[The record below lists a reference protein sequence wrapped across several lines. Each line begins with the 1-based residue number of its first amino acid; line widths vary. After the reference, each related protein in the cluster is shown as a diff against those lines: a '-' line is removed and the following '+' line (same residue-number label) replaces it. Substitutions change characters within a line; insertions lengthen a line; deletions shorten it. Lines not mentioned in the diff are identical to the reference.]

1 MFGYVTVDPKVLTP
15 EQRARFQGCYCG
27 LCRCLR
33 REYGL
38 KGQLTLSFDMTFLL
52 LTLSSLYEPAEKSGE
67 ERCAPHP
74 RKKHPWVE
82 SELTAYAAD
91 MNIALAYHK
100 LMDDWADERDLLR
113 RAGAEA
119 LKRGYR
125 RVEARWGEKCAA
137 IEAGV
142 RELGQIEKRREMDVD
157 APAKCFGRL
166 LGELFVYRR
175 DEWEVPL
182 RTMGEYLGRFIY
194 VMDAYDDLTADEKR
208 GAYNPLTAL
217 EGEGFEQTV
226 ENALTMLIGRC
237 TQAFEVLPL
246 VQDVEILRS
255 VLYSGVWAK
264 YVSVRKKRD
273 PSFAPAEERKGDKP

>member
-1 MFGYVTVDPKVLTP
+1 
-15 EQRARFQGCYCG
+15 
-27 LCRCLR
+27 
-33 REYGL
+33 
-38 KGQLTLSFDMTFLL
+38 MTFLL

-82 SELTAYAAD
+82 NEFTAYAAD

-100 LMDDWADERDLLR
+100 LMDDWADERNLLR

-142 RELGQIEKRREMDVD
+142 RDLGQIEKRREMDVD

-175 DEWEVPL
+175 DEWEV
-182 RTMGEYLGRFIY
+182 
-194 VMDAYDDLTADEKR
+194 
-208 GAYNPLTAL
+208 
-217 EGEGFEQTV
+217 
-226 ENALTMLIGRC
+226 
-237 TQAFEVLPL
+237 
-246 VQDVEILRS
+246 
-255 VLYSGVWAK
+255 
-264 YVSVRKKRD
+264 
-273 PSFAPAEERKGDKP
+273 APAGHGRIPRALHLRDGRLRRPRRRRKARGLQPPDRP